1 MDATTIVYAGSVLFL
16 AYLIRG
22 MVGFGS
28 GLIAVPLLA
37 LRFPVPVVVPLVVSL
52 DYLGSASQGIKN
64 RQHIAWRDQLPLIPF
79 MLLGVVVGLF
89 LLKVA
94 KTAVLSKALGGF
106 IIVYA
111 IYQLLPAVPLQ
122 ASRIAAITWGFLGG
136 AVGALF
142 GTGGPF
148 YVIYFNLRRL
158 EKSVF
163 RATFALNYLID
174 GAVRLIAYAIIGL
187 WQWETLLALLSALP
201 VAAIGLYVG
210 GRMHTGFSQ
219 PTFVRLVSLLLLGSG
234 LALLLK

>member
-1 MDATTIVYAGSVLFL
+1 MDVTTIVYAGSVLFI
-16 AYLIRG
+16 AYLVRG

-37 LRFPVPVVVPLVVSL
+37 LRFPLPVVVPLVVSL
-52 DYLGSASQGIKN
+52 DYIGSASQGIKN
-64 RQHIAWRDQLPLIPF
+64 REHIAWRDQLPLIPF
-79 MLLGVVVGLF
+79 MLLGVGVGLF
-89 LLKVA
+89 FLKVV
-94 KTAVLSKALGGF
+94 KTAVLSKVLGGF

-111 IYQLLPAVPLQ
+111 MYQLLPAVPLQ
-122 ASRIAAITWGFLGG
+122 ASRITAIAWGFLGG

-158 EKSVF
+158 ENSVF

-174 GAVRLIAYAIIGL
+174 GAIRLIAYAIMGL
-187 WQWETLLALLSALP
+187 WQWDTLLALLSALP
-201 VAAIGLYVG
+201 VAAVGLYVG
-210 GRMHTGFSQ
+210 GRVHTGCS
-219 PTFVRLVSLLLLGSG
+219 PTTFVRLVSLLLLSSG

>member
-1 MDATTIVYAGSVLFL
+1 MDVTTAVYAGSVLFL

-22 MVGFGS
+22 IVGFGS
-28 GLIAVPLLA
+28 GLVAVPLLA
-37 LRFPVPVVVPLVVSL
+37 LQFPVPIVVPLVASL
-52 DYLGSASQGIKN
+52 DYIGSASQGVKN
-64 RQHIAWRDQLPLIPF
+64 REHIAWRDQLPLIPF
-79 MLLGVVVGLF
+79 MLLGVGVGLF

-106 IIVYA
+106 VIVYA

-122 ASRIAAITWGFLGG
+122 ASRIAAIAWGFLGG

-148 YVIYFNLRRL
+148 YVIYFNLRQL

-174 GAVRLIAYAIIGL
+174 GAIRLIAYAIMGL
-187 WQWETLLALLSALP
+187 WQWETLLAFLSALP
-201 VAAIGLYVG
+201 IATAGLYVG
-210 GRMHTGFSQ
+210 GRVHPGFSQ
-219 PTFVRLVSLLLLGSG
+219 TAFVRLLSRLLLGSG
-234 LALLLK
+234 VTLLLK

>member
-1 MDATTIVYAGSVLFL
+1 MDATTIIYAGGVLFI

-37 LRFPVPVVVPLVVSL
+37 LRLPMPVVVPLVVSL
-52 DYLGSASQGIKN
+52 DYLGSASQGLKN

-79 MLLGVVVGLF
+79 MLLGVGVGLF

-94 KTAVLSKALGGF
+94 KTAILSKALGGF

-122 ASRIAAITWGFLGG
+122 ASRIAAIAWGFLGG

-163 RATFALNYLID
+163 RATFALNYLVD
-174 GAVRLIAYAIIGL
+174 GAVRLIAYAIMGL

-201 VAAIGLYVG
+201 VVAIGLYVG
-210 GRMHTGFSQ
+210 GRVHTGFSQ
-219 PTFVRLVSLLLLGSG
+219 PTFVRLVSLLLLASG